1 MKKPKVKEELGDEYN
16 VYISK
21 IHLCSH
27 CGQIIIVH
35 KDTVKIYC
43 PDCKKYTQIIPNK

>member
-1 MKKPKVKEELGDEYN
+1 MKKKQDLGDEYK

-27 CGQIIIVH
+27 CGQLIIVH

-43 PDCKKYTQIIPNK
+43 QECKKYTQIIPNK